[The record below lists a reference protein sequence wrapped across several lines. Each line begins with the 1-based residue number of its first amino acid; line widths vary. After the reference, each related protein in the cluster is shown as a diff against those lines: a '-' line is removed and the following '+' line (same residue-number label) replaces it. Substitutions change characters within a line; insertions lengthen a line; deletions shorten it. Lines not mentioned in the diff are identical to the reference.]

1 MQFANGTITFSPTH
15 GAGPRT
21 ATQDVTFASPMT
33 TATAMLTGMNV
44 EYSHGDDHHLGNLQ
58 VGVTGAMLDA
68 QTVRVTATYGLRDWS
83 GNWDDD
89 YDGTVSFVVVA
100 E

>member
-1 MQFANGTITFSPTH
+1 MQIATGSITFSPVS
-15 GAGPRT
+15 GLGPRT
-21 ATQDVTFASPMT
+21 ATQDVTFAAPVT
-33 TATAMLTGMNV
+33 VATAILTGMNV
-44 EYSHGDDHHLGNLQ
+44 EYSHHDDHHLGNLQ
-58 VGVTGAMLDA
+58 VGVSGAPLDS

-89 YDGTVSFVVVA
+89 YAGQVFFAVIA